1 MQTQDRPLLGDGNE
15 INEAKMYD
23 SERQSGQTRIS
34 HTAKDDQCDR
44 HSTANQHR
52 IVVEVSQ
59 SRYMSVSAHCSNI
72 VASSRNDCIATLLE
86 TKLNKQA
93 IGMGVQDVRKCNGSK
108 E

>member
-1 MQTQDRPLLGDGNE
+1 MCPS
-15 INEAKMYD
+15 I
-23 SERQSGQTRIS
+23 
-34 HTAKDDQCDR
+34 
-44 HSTANQHR
+44 TANQTHV
-52 IVVEVSQ
+52 VVEVSQ
-59 SRYMSVSAHCSNI
+59 SRYISVSAHCNGI

>member
-1 MQTQDRPLLGDGNE
+1 MIVRDNQARRASVTRQ
-15 INEAKMYD
+15 KM
-23 SERQSGQTRIS
+23 IS
-34 HTAKDDQCDR
+34 VTVTT
-44 HSTANQHR
+44 TANQHR

-59 SRYMSVSAHCSNI
+59 SRYISASAHCSGI